1 MTIQREAAREISY
14 ASAARTK
21 SGRALI
27 RMVENSTGRLSLI
40 RRANGYA
47 QDVSE
52 GQDFWRVMTQRYG
65 LSLDICRGSLEYI
78 PTQGPLV
85 VVANHPYGILD
96 GLIIGHILSAAR
108 RGDFRVI
115 AHRVFSTAPELEN
128 LILPIS
134 FDSTK
139 SAVETNVSTR
149 RAALQYLGQG
159 GAIGIFPGG
168 TVATAPRPF
177 GQPMDPKWRSFTA
190 KMIVK
195 SGATV
200 VPIFFDGQNS
210 RLFQIASHMHSTLRM
225 ALLIKEFKK
234 RIDTPVRLG
243 IGQPVCPNRIADFA
257 DDPRKLMDFLRA
269 QTYALSPKPLKTL
282 EYGFEFEDKYKT

>member
-1 MTIQREAAREISY
+1 
-14 ASAARTK
+14 
-21 SGRALI
+21 
-27 RMVENSTGRLSLI
+27 
-40 RRANGYA
+40 
-47 QDVSE
+47 
-52 GQDFWRVMTQRYG
+52 MTQRYG
-65 LSLDICRGSLEYI
+65 LSLDVCRGSLDYI
-78 PTQGPLV
+78 PTQGPLI

-96 GLIIGHILSAAR
+96 GLIMGHILSAAR

-115 AHRVFSTAPELEN
+115 AHRVFSAAPELEN

-139 SAVETNVSTR
+139 AAVETNVSTR

-257 DDPRKLMDFLRA
+257 GDPRKLMDFLRA